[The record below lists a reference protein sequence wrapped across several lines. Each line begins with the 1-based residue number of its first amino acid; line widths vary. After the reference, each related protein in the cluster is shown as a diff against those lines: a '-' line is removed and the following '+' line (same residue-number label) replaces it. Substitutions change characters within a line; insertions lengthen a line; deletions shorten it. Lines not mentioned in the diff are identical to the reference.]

1 MDNIEKTIAVINQMT
16 DDGVIENYAL
26 GGATAVIFYTEPIA
40 TEDIDVFV
48 HVRRVGQSVLME
60 FQPLFDYLRE
70 RGYKIIGEHAYIEDF
85 PVQFLP
91 ISKDLINEAVIE
103 ANEFALSSGVRVRV
117 MSPEYLVT
125 IMLDTGRLKD
135 FLRIN
140 IFLEHDAVNLK
151 GLQIV
156 LEKHNLAEKWRENIG
171 RFQV

>member
-48 HVRRVGQSVLME
+48 QVRAGQSVLME
-60 FQPLFDYLRE
+60 FQPLFDYLLE
-70 RGYKIIGEHAYIEDF
+70 RGYEIKGEHAYIEGF

-91 ISKDLINEAVIE
+91 VSKDLINEAVIE
-103 ANEFALSSGVRVRV
+103 ANEFELSGVTVRV
-117 MSPEYLVT
+117 MSPEYLVA

-140 IFLEHDAVNLK
+140 VFLEHEAVNLED
-151 GLQIV
+151 LQIV
-156 LEKHNLAEKWRENIG
+156 LEKHNLAEKWRANIG